1 MENPERFFVYE
12 AYCRYPPGSCGPLKL
27 TARLMQKV
35 APEVDGLNMIE
46 GARRKIFLLKCCR
59 LRKKDVPLRLQTGNA
74 QVPARQKA
82 AAAARQPGLTVI
94 KIFSF
99 FTS

>member
-1 MENPERFFVYE
+1 
-12 AYCRYPPGSCGPLKL
+12 
-27 TARLMQKV
+27 
-35 APEVDGLNMIE
+35 MIE

-94 KIFSF
+94 KF
-99 FTS
+99 FLFLPLKNL